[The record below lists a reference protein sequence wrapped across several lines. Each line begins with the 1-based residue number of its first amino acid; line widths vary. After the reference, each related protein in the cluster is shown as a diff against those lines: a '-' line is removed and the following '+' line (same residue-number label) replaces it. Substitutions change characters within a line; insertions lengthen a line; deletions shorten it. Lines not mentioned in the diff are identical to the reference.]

1 LRERL
6 RGYSECVPPL
16 AISNGEVILVVVF
29 LVIPIAAIAF
39 AGSGAVYKEIGKGAF
54 WMDHEEPAK
63 GRAPGDTGSQAEQEA
78 EIRQMLE
85 AKAYRQAERGEP
97 VLDVEAEMTKL
108 MAPQVSN
115 LGADPALVEEVRQ
128 LVVARN
134 ERRLRKGEEP
144 LDVEE
149 EIARQ
154 LKDLENLGQ

>member
-1 LRERL
+1 ML
-6 RGYSECVPPL
+6 PL
-16 AISNGEVILVVVF
+16 AISNGEVILIVVF
-29 LVIPIAAIAF
+29 AVIPIAAIAF

-54 WMDHEEPAK
+54 WMDHEDPAK
-63 GRAPGDTGSQAEQEA
+63 GRAPGDTASVAEQEE

-85 AKAYRQAERGEP
+85 AKAYRQAERGQP
-97 VLDVEAEMTKL
+97 VLDVEEEMQKL
-108 MAPQVSN
+108 MAPQVD

-134 ERRLRKGEEP
+134 ERRLRQGKEP

>member
-1 LRERL
+1 MLP
-6 RGYSECVPPL
+6 V
-16 AISNGEVILVVVF
+16 AISNGEVILIIVF
-29 LVIPIAAIAF
+29 AVIPIAAIAF

-63 GRAPGDTGSQAEQEA
+63 GRAPGDTASQAEQEA

-97 VLDVEAEMTKL
+97 VIDVEAEMTKL
-108 MAPQVSN
+108 MAPQVSD
-115 LGADPALVEEVRQ
+115 LGSDPALVEEVRQ

-134 ERRLRKGEEP
+134 ERRLRKGQEP

-154 LKDLENLGQ
+154 LKDLENL